1 MLSHL
6 RVRNLG
12 VLEDAELDPSAAFTV
27 ITGETGAGKTLLLG
41 ALRLL
46 AGEKARSDAV
56 GPFGD
61 DSQADGSF
69 VTESGEV
76 GISRIVPREGRSRAY
91 LEGALVSAPTLEER
105 VRPLVEIVGQ
115 HDQLRIRRPATLL
128 QLVDRALD
136 EEGTRVRQAYHGAWE
151 AYATA
156 RAAQEDLGGDLL
168 ALERELELV
177 THQAKEIEL
186 AGLHPDEDEMA
197 EELASRLRNA
207 EAIRAELTQALDNSA
222 QMSDLAGEVV
232 SSLRKVADLDP
243 ALEEGRAMAEAVSD
257 EISELTR
264 LLRDRADEAQLDPEG
279 LAAAEERLT
288 LLGDMKRKYGRT
300 IVEVIEFG
308 AAAADRSRSLS
319 GLLERASTIEAEVAA
334 ARSGVEQCAGE
345 LRKRR
350 TAAAEMIEKDAA
362 GHLAGL
368 GMPGSS
374 IRLTLEE
381 VEPGSS
387 GADRVGVLFSS
398 DDRLAAGR
406 IEDVASG
413 GELSRLVLALRL
425 ATNDDDIGTLV
436 FDEVDAGVGGA
447 TALALGRK
455 LADLARSTQV
465 LCVTH
470 LPQVA
475 AHADTHYAVRRTG
488 ATAEVIRVDGQER
501 LDELSRMLAGLPESA
516 GGREAAAELLAVA
529 RS

>member
-12 VLEDAELDPSAAFTV
+12 VLEDAELAPSGSFTV

-46 AGEKARSDAV
+46 AGEKARPDAV

-61 DSQADGSF
+61 HAQADGSF

-136 EEGTRVRQAYHGAWE
+136 EEGTRAREAYHGAWE

-156 RAAQEDLGGDLL
+156 RAAQEDLGGDLM
-168 ALERELELV
+168 ALERELDLV
-177 THQAKEIEL
+177 AHQAKEIEM
-186 AGLHPDEDEMA
+186 AGLQPDEDEMA
-197 EELASRLRNA
+197 EALASRLRNA
-207 EAIRAELTQALDNSA
+207 EAIRAELTQALDYSA

-243 ALEEGRAMAEAVSD
+243 ALEEGRAMAEAVSE

-288 LLGDMKRKYGRT
+288 LLGDLKRKYGRT

-308 AAAADRSRSLS
+308 SAAADRARSLS

-334 ARSGVEQCAGE
+334 ARARVEQGAGA
-345 LRKRR
+345 LREKRA
-350 TAAAEMIEKDAA
+350 AAAEMIERDAA

-374 IRLTLEE
+374 IHLTLEE

-516 GGREAAAELLAVA
+516 GGREAAAELLAIA